1 LGGVELRGNVW
12 AGGWNIGA
20 NVPDSDRTVEREGWY
35 ATYLPTPIHY
45 RAIAVREWPDIV
57 SGYLLHE
64 LMALPGEIEVYQVAA
79 PIAKEKA
86 IALLRHQA
94 GAQFGAA
101 KKREECQ
108 AVIELL
114 EEGKTSQVATQLAV
128 IVRGATH
135 EAVDGLVADV
145 SRILGNRRVSYSVE
159 TKGTPQVW
167 FNRLPDREQLLRP
180 LKLQT
185 EDVAAL
191 WPFESAPAGLGESRY
206 GPAPVRSFGTGSGQ
220 AYSFQFHAS
229 AASTAL
235 GHYVAF
241 APSNSGKSTLIMH
254 LLGGL
259 AKFPGVRS
267 YVFDSNE
274 GTRFMVE
281 TMGGLYQSFDKL
293 ALNPLDAEDNPIN
306 RQRLALL
313 VRLMLGDAGQAEGI
327 EDVLAHVVETAF
339 QIPIGERTFNSIY
352 PLVFPPRTD
361 ARRVFSRWVL
371 DDKGREGLYASVFNA
386 RRDSLGG
393 LLDEAFM
400 VGINMNEALADPNL
414 GAPVVAHIAGAI
426 ERIARSGRIKGF
438 NIFIDEAAN
447 LLRNPAFRELAAVMF
462 REYRKFGGA
471 VGMAFQDPTAL
482 HKSGIAEAVIENTAT
497 FLFFP
502 NPQGSAAGY
511 EVFNLNEEQKAFIF
525 GAPEGRKVLL
535 VKRDAATGLN
545 ESVIL
550 DINLEPL
557 GDALRFYRSG
567 PDAVRDLVTIQE
579 KWGKEWPANV

>member
-1 LGGVELRGNVW
+1 
-12 AGGWNIGA
+12 
-20 NVPDSDRTVEREGWY
+20 
-35 ATYLPTPIHY
+35 
-45 RAIAVREWPDIV
+45 
-57 SGYLLHE
+57 
-64 LMALPGEIEVYQVAA
+64 M
-79 PIAKEKA
+79 
-86 IALLRHQA
+86 
-94 GAQFGAA
+94 
-101 KKREECQ
+101 
-108 AVIELL
+108 
-114 EEGKTSQVATQLAV
+114 
-128 IVRGATH
+128 
-135 EAVDGLVADV
+135 
-145 SRILGNRRVSYSVE
+145 
-159 TKGTPQVW
+159 
-167 FNRLPDREQLLRP
+167 
-180 LKLQT
+180 
-185 EDVAAL
+185 
-191 WPFESAPAGLGESRY
+191 LGE
-206 GPAPVRSFGTGSGQ
+206 
-220 AYSFQFHAS
+220 
-229 AASTAL
+229 
-235 GHYVAF
+235 
-241 APSNSGKSTLIMH
+241 
-254 LLGGL
+254 
-259 AKFPGVRS
+259 
-267 YVFDSNE
+267 
-274 GTRFMVE
+274 
-281 TMGGLYQSFDKL
+281 
-293 ALNPLDAEDNPIN
+293 
-306 RQRLALL
+306 
-313 VRLMLGDAGQAEGI
+313 AGEAEGI
-327 EDVLAHVVETAF
+327 EDVLAHVVETTF
-339 QIPIGERTFNSIY
+339 QIPVEQRTFNSIY

-502 NPQGSAAGY
+502 NPQGSTAAY

-550 DINLEPL
+550 DINLAPL

-567 PDAVRDLVTIQE
+567 PDAVRDLLAVQE